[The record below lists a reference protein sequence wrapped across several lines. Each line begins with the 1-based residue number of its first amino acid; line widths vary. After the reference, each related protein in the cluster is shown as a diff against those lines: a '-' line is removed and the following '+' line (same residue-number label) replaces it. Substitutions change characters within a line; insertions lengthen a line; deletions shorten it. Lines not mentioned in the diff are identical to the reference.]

1 MNIWNEQQVEHAW
14 EVLVRFCKRGRR
26 ISSASRASSTLPFSS
41 LSMFAIVL
49 TAENDVRMLQQYS
62 ELLKLINLVKGNC
75 WSMLLATMEET
86 PLQKIKHARRFQEW
100 EASRVQALLIM
111 VISSAKPEA
120 IGHTRR
126 ASAATFST
134 VCSLSL
140 HAYTSRQVEVSRPA
154 LQFMGNHI
162 CL

>member
-1 MNIWNEQQVEHAW
+1 MHRNAFSTADKNVNLWNEQQVEHAW

-62 ELLKLINLVKGNC
+62 ELLKLMNLVKGNC

-86 PLQKIKHARRFQEW
+86 PLQKLNMQEG
-100 EASRVQALLIM
+100 SRNGKLV
-111 VISSAKPEA
+111 
-120 IGHTRR
+120 GCRH
-126 ASAATFST
+126 
-134 VCSLSL
+134 
-140 HAYTSRQVEVSRPA
+140 Y
-154 LQFMGNHI
+154 
-162 CL
+162 